1 VRDHRGNKPHLLAAA
16 SRLNSSDNTS
26 VNYVAYPELPMA
38 IAVMGGVSYAPTHAS
53 TLEVTMLTTT
63 AKALMLILTVGPM
76 TGCAA
81 SIAQLKE
88 SQDVDGLINVCVD
101 NERHSECQLAVD
113 ALVKIGKPAVPRL
126 AQFVE
131 KGTMD
136 TGASKAS
143 YAALV
148 LGGIGADA
156 SEAVPTLVQVFPTV
170 SFMADSSDEN
180 AHSDFDSV
188 PPTLRQFKVVQTQDR
203 VSYYISNAGVPMDTQ
218 NYAFASVRRLT
229 IYFVGADAL
238 QKITG
243 QGFGQ
248 DWAAWTHWWK
258 TKNPSARLAIDSS
271 WADWP
276 MPNGPADVVAGAPN
290 PDSYTDNRDGTV
302 TDNVTGLMWQ
312 QTVPSIHDFPFG
324 CPWADAVAYC
334 QTLTLASYSD
344 WRLPSRIELVSLVDE
359 ERYDARTIGRLS
371 IDPTYFPNTPGTHYF
386 WSSSPR
392 KKEPFT

>member
-1 VRDHRGNKPHLLAAA
+1 
-16 SRLNSSDNTS
+16 
-26 VNYVAYPELPMA
+26 
-38 IAVMGGVSYAPTHAS
+38 
-53 TLEVTMLTTT
+53 
-63 AKALMLILTVGPM
+63 
-76 TGCAA
+76 
-81 SIAQLKE
+81 
-88 SQDVDGLINVCVD
+88 
-101 NERHSECQLAVD
+101 
-113 ALVKIGKPAVPRL
+113 
-126 AQFVE
+126 
-131 KGTMD
+131 
-136 TGASKAS
+136 
-143 YAALV
+143 
-148 LGGIGADA
+148 
-156 SEAVPTLVQVFPTV
+156 
-170 SFMADSSDEN
+170 MADSSDEN

-386 WSSSPR
+386 WSSSPKAGR
-392 KKEPFT
+392 GSPHAWAVHFLSPDTVSPDITETNAVRCVRSASPAASAPAERYVMASGTVYDTRTKLTWQQTVPSETHTWADAKTHCAGVGASLGGTGWRLPTIKELQTIVDDSRTNPSIDPTAFPSTPATYFWSSTPRASSEALIVSFDFGYTSHHDVSKTNQVRCVR